1 MLSSVLLSGLLMISG
16 QNIDFPQIWKKI
28 EGDWSYVGSV
38 KEKSQILMWI
48 EKKTKNVVGG
58 GRYLALRRV
67 QRIGTQVAGHRR
79 QVAREDRVSNKIA
92 LAGLPISSVLRNAKL
107 VGTSNK

>member
-48 EKKTKNVVGG
+48 EKKTK
-58 GRYLALRRV
+58 
-67 QRIGTQVAGHRR
+67 T
-79 QVAREDRVSNKIA
+79 DSNKIVIKEIKKMPFII
-92 LAGLPISSVLRNAKL
+92 LSPEGEVVNIQPLQ
-107 VGTSNK
+107 